1 MMIFFFPRQLMKHPL
16 IKLFQL
22 SSLVQMLNDCRTVEV
37 AFFAP
42 SCMFVIGSASAVL
55 SVDHSQP
62 LMASS

>member
-1 MMIFFFPRQLMKHPL
+1 MKHPL